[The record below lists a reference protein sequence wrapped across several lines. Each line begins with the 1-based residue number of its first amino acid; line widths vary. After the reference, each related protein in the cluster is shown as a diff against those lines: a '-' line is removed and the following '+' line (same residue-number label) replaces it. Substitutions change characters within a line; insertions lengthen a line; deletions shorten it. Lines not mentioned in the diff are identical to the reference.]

1 MVSAWLFVPINFN
14 ACVNGRRN
22 RGLTHK
28 SFLHIIRCLNQFII
42 LEGSLC
48 YGSEK

>member
-14 ACVNGRRN
+14 VCGQSRRN

-28 SFLHIIRCLNQFII
+28 PFLHIIRCLNQFII
-42 LEGSLC
+42 LEGGLR
-48 YGSEK
+48 YGSEE